1 MGSPNFFTDSQ
12 FDSFGA
18 VDEDFSSEYDAQDVR
33 EAIVEEI
40 EDMNH
45 DLLFHSLELKH
56 GYHEGFQVVISQEQ
70 TADSVTR
77 DLLIDAFSA
86 QDDVSS
92 ADVYF
97 FNIEGYRCYLDEI
110 PACLIEAPL
119 TLASI
124 NIDRDEDGCISDVSI
139 TPNEKAVS
147 DMVENDG
154 HRAQHFMAKLAQDYG
169 LRLLIGK
176 TWTSSLTKDPEETQ
190 NAINSHY
197 MPDLFEEQ
205 EAPAPSAPKMKG

>member
-1 MGSPNFFTDSQ
+1 MGSPNFFTGSQ

-18 VDEDFSSEYDAQDVR
+18 VDEDFSSEYEAQDVR

-40 EDMNH
+40 DSMNGE
-45 DLLFHSLELKH
+45 LLFHKLELKL
-56 GYHEGFQVVISQEQ
+56 GYHEGFQVIVSQEQ
-70 TADSVTR
+70 TADSVTS

-97 FNIEGYRCYLDEI
+97 FKIDGYRCYLDEI
-110 PACLIEAPL
+110 PACLIEDPL
-119 TLASI
+119 ALASI
-124 NIDRDEDGCISDVSI
+124 NIDRDEDGCISDISI
-139 TPNEKAVS
+139 TPNEKAIS

-154 HRAQHFMAKLAQDYG
+154 HRAQHFMAKLAQEYG

-176 TWTSSLTKDPEETQ
+176 TWTSSLTEDPEETQ
-190 NAINSHY
+190 NAINSRY

-205 EAPAPSAPKMKG
+205 EADAPSTPKMKG